1 MNEKDK
7 VWEEMSK
14 AWDKYIKKAREY
26 CKLSTQFQ
34 CDAELLGYCIAQ
46 LPWDNDD
53 IENVM
58 EWVQQGADFGEN
70 QKNLSERLLEA
81 KEEE

>member
-14 AWDKYIKKAREY
+14 AWDKFIDKAREY
-26 CKLSTQFQ
+26 CKLSTQFE

-53 IENVM
+53 IESVM
-58 EWVQQGADFGEN
+58 DWIRQGADFGEH
-70 QKNLSERLLEA
+70 QR
-81 KEEE
+81 